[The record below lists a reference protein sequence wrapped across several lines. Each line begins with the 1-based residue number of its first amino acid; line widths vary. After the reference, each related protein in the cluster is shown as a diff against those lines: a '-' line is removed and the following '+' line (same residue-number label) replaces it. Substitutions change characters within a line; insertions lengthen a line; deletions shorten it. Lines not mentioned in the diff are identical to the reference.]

1 MKKSAGQRIVIAYF
15 AVWIASTILFWL
27 FFRKAGGIEAFV
39 LLFVHIILPFAT
51 LILSLLMG
59 LKNVKWKWIWSLV
72 FGLMGPLLI
81 CATFSLELFLTTGQ
95 HNLPGLTFAIV
106 YLGNSLLGTAVGQ
119 LIFFWRNRRK

>member
-27 FFRKAGGIEAFV
+27 FFRKAGGIEAFA
-39 LLFVHIILPFAT
+39 LLFVHIILPLAT

-72 FGLMGPLLI
+72 FGLMGPLLM
-81 CATFSLELFLTTGQ
+81 CATISLELLLTTGQ
-95 HNLPGLTFAIV
+95 HNFPGLTFVIA
-106 YLGNSLLGTAVGQ
+106 YLGNSLLGAAVGQ
-119 LIFFWRNRRK
+119 AIFFWRNRRK